1 MRVCVLTTMPNCN
14 SSPQVVKCFPHCARQ
29 RQSIKLR
36 VLPSFPALLHP
47 HYFCILHHR
56 HCSVCTAFSFLTM
69 VRASAVVLFLSL
81 SSIVI
86 LDPSPHTVLHSQ
98 HHSPFL
104 LVSISSIV
112 FFHFLP
118 QAVVLW
124 SMTGLAHRR
133 CSFRSR
139 NTLRIFT

>member
-104 LVSISSIV
+104 LVQYFIHSV
-112 FFHFLP
+112 FSLFTSGSCPLEYD
-118 QAVVLW
+118 W
-124 SMTGLAHRR
+124 S
-133 CSFRSR
+133 CS
-139 NTLRIFT
+139 